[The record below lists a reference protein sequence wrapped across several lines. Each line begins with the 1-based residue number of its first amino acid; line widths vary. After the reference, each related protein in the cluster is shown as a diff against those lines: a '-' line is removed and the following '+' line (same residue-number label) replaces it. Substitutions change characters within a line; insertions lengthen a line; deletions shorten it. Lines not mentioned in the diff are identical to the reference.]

1 MKKEYNEEFIKRML
15 NEMDARF
22 DSFFY
27 YQFQKYVSEGYFQTN
42 DEILDAVKKINNL
55 IEDDKAI
62 YYCLSKSKKT
72 ANVFNEHLKLIRN
85 SVPLAETQNL
95 TELNRGKIG
104 WINKSYTLEKL
115 YKLKDFLLQKYVA
128 LEGLKSFR
136 NGNFYAETKRILKEK
151 GV

>member
-1 MKKEYNEEFIKRML
+1 MKKEYDEEFIKRML

-27 YQFQKYVSEGYFQTN
+27 YRFKKYVSEGYFQTN
-42 DEILDAVKKINNL
+42 DEIIEVVKKINNL
-55 IEDDKAI
+55 IEDDKTA
-62 YYCLSKSKKT
+62 YYCLSKSGKT

-85 SVPLAETQNL
+85 NVPRTEAQNL
-95 TELNRGKIG
+95 IELSRGKIG

-115 YKLKDFLLQKYVA
+115 YKLKNLLLNNYVA
-128 LEGLKSFR
+128 LEGLKCFG